1 MIREDLLR
9 RMRDNE
15 IRAEGY
21 EEGYEEGY
29 KEGFEEGYKEG
40 FEEESKQGFEE
51 GQKQFADLIHILLEQ
66 GRKEDVIRTC
76 TDSEYRDQLF
86 REFQI
91 T

>member
-21 EEGYEEGY
+21 EEGYEEG
-29 KEGFEEGYKEG
+29 F
-40 FEEESKQGFEE
+40 KQGLEE
-51 GQKQFADLIHILLEQ
+51 GQNKFGKLIHILLDQ
-66 GRKEDVIRTC
+66 GRTEDASRAS
-76 TDSEYRDQLF
+76 TDPEYRNQLY

-91 T
+91 A